1 MNPPNAPGPVQLL
14 QLFQKVAGRCSKA
27 EFLELSD
34 EIDRATE
41 MLDHT
46 GAILEAHIR
55 RHCCLSKAGDG
66 ITTEP

>member
-1 MNPPNAPGPVQLL
+1 LHGRL
-14 QLFQKVAGRCSKA
+14 GRCSKA